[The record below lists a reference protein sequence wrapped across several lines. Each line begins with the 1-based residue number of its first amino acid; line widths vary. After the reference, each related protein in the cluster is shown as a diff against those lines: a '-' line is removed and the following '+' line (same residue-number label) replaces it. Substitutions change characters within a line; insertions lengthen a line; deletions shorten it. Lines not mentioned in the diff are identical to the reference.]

1 MIKALL
7 KKQLL
12 EVFSWLYVDKKSG
25 KSRSKNGIVIYSLLY
40 VVLFG
45 FLSGMFFTMA
55 LPLCGPLVTVGLGWL
70 YFALMSLVGVAFG
83 VFGSVFNTYSS
94 MYLAKDNDLLL
105 SMPIPPSTIL
115 FVRLCGVYL
124 IGLLYELIVM
134 IPTVI
139 VYLIFAKLSL
149 LSVLFS
155 LLIPLVLSVFV
166 LTLSCLLGF
175 AVAAI
180 ASRLKNKSI
189 VTVILSL
196 AFIAGYYYVYSQAY
210 TILQTILAEPTVF
223 GAKVKSFLYPF
234 YHMGLAA
241 EGNALSMLIFT
252 AITAALFFFTYFI
265 LSRTFIKI
273 ATAKNGGK
281 RTKYKDKAAKAG
293 NIGSALLKKEF
304 LRFSA
309 SPTYMLN
316 CGLGIVLMPIA
327 AVALIIKSDG
337 INELIMQL
345 GLSNSGILPLLIVAA
360 VCTIT
365 SLNDITA
372 PSVSLEGKQLWLL
385 KAYPVAAKAALHA
398 KLKMHLILT
407 IIPALILTVAAL
419 IIIKSTVISWVLVP
433 LAVILFIALS
443 ALFGLFL
450 GLKMPNL
457 NWTDEAVPVKR
468 SISVTVALFSGWI
481 AVFALGGL
489 YYAVSRFVDP
499 EIYLCIVV
507 VLLGVLCALLLKW
520 INTKGATLFSEL

>member
-25 KSRSKNGIVIYSLLY
+25 KSRSKNGIILYVLLY
-40 VVLFG
+40 VVLFC
-45 FLSGMFFTMA
+45 FLGGMFFTMA
-55 LPLCGPLVTVGLGWL
+55 LPLCEPLVTVGLGWL
-70 YFALMSLVGVAFG
+70 YFALMSLIAVAFG
-83 VFGSVFNTYSS
+83 VFGSVFSTYSS

-105 SMPIPPSTIL
+105 SMPIPPSIIL

-124 IGLLYELIVM
+124 IGLMYELIVM

-139 VYLIFAKLSL
+139 VYFIFAKLSL

-155 LLIPLVLSVFV
+155 LPIPLILSVFV
-166 LTLSCLLGF
+166 LTLSCILGF
-175 AVAAI
+175 VVAAI
-180 ASRLKNKSI
+180 SSRLKNKSI
-189 VTVILSL
+189 ITVILSL

-210 TILQTILAEPTVF
+210 KILQAILANPTAL
-223 GAKVKSFLYPF
+223 GSKVKSFLYPF

-252 AITAALFFFTYFI
+252 AIIAALFGFTYFI
-265 LSRTFIKI
+265 LSRSFIKI

-281 RTKYKDKAAKAG
+281 RTKYKDKAARAG

-304 LRFSA
+304 LRFLA

-327 AVALIIKSDG
+327 AVALIIKSDWM
-337 INELIMQL
+337 NELIMQL
-345 GLSNSGILPLLIVAA
+345 GLSNSAVLPLLIAA
-360 VCTIT
+360 VCMIS

-398 KLKMHLILT
+398 KLKMHLILSL
-407 IIPALILTVAAL
+407 IPALILTVAAL
-419 IIIKSTVISWVLVP
+419 IIIKATAIGWVLV
-433 LAVILFIALS
+433 LITVTLFIILT
-443 ALFGLFL
+443 ALFGLFM

-457 NWTDEAVPVKR
+457 NWTEETVPVKQ
-468 SISVTVALFSGWI
+468 SLSVTIALFSGWI
-481 AVFALGGL
+481 AVIALGGL
-489 YYAVSRFVDP
+489 YFAISSFIAP
-499 EIYLCIVV
+499 EIYMCIVA
-507 VLLGVLCALLLKW
+507 VLLGVLCALLFRW
-520 INTKGATLFSEL
+520 INTKGAKLFAEL

>member
-1 MIKALL
+1 MIKSLL

-25 KSRSKNGIVIYSLLY
+25 KSRSKNGIIIYSLLY
-40 VVLFG
+40 VVLFC
-45 FLSGMFFTMA
+45 FLGGMFFTMA
-55 LPLCGPLVTVGLGWL
+55 LPLCEPLVSAGLGWL
-70 YFALMSLVGVAFG
+70 YFALMSLIGVALG
-83 VFGSVFNTYSS
+83 VFGSVFSTYSS

-105 SMPIPPSTIL
+105 SMPIPPSIIL

-124 IGLLYELIVM
+124 IGLMYELIVM

-139 VYLIFAKLSL
+139 VYFMFAKLSL

-155 LLIPLVLSVFV
+155 LLIPLILSVFV
-166 LTLSCLLGF
+166 LTLSCILGF
-175 AVAAI
+175 VVAAI
-180 ASRLKNKSI
+180 SSRLKNKSI
-189 VTVILSL
+189 ITVILSL

-210 TILQTILAEPTVF
+210 TILQTILANPAAL
-223 GAKVKSFLYPF
+223 GSKVKSLLYPF

-252 AITAALFFFTYFI
+252 AIIAALFGFVYFI
-265 LSRTFIKI
+265 LSRSFIKI

-281 RTKYKDKAAKAG
+281 RAKYKEKAAKAG

-304 LRFSA
+304 LRFLA

-316 CGLGIVLMPIA
+316 CGLGILLMPIA
-327 AVALIIKSDG
+327 AVALIIKSDW
-337 INELIMQL
+337 INELVTL
-345 GLSNSGILPLLIVAA
+345 FRLSNSNILPLMIAAA
-360 VCTIT
+360 VCMIA
-365 SLNDITA
+365 SMNDITA

-407 IIPALILTVAAL
+407 LIPALILTAAAL
-419 IIIKSTVISWVLVP
+419 IIVKATAIALVLVP
-433 LAVILFIALS
+433 LAVIMFIILS
-443 ALFGLFL
+443 ALFGLFM

-468 SISVTVALFSGWI
+468 SMSVTIALFGGWI
-481 AVFALGGL
+481 AIIALGGL
-489 YYAVSRFVDP
+489 YFAAASFVAP

-507 VLLGVLCALLLKW
+507 VLLGVLSALLFRW
-520 INTKGATLFSEL
+520 INTKGAKLFSEL

>member
-12 EVFSWLYVDKKSG
+12 EVFSWIYVDKKSG
-25 KSRSKNGIVIYSLLY
+25 KSRSKNGIIIYVLLY
-40 VVLFG
+40 VVLFC
-45 FLSGMFFTMA
+45 FLGGMFFTMA
-55 LPLCGPLVTVGLGWL
+55 LPLCEPLVSAGLGWL
-70 YFALMSLVGVAFG
+70 YFALMSLMAVAFG
-83 VFGSVFNTYSS
+83 VFGSVFSTYSS

-105 SMPIPPSTIL
+105 SMPIPPSIIL

-124 IGLLYELIVM
+124 IGLMYELIVM

-139 VYLIFAKLSL
+139 VYFMFAKLSL

-166 LTLSCLLGF
+166 LTLSCILGF

-180 ASRLKNKSI
+180 SSRLKNKSI

-210 TILQTILAEPTVF
+210 TILQAILANPTAL
-223 GAKVKSFLYPF
+223 GSKVKSFLYPF

-252 AITAALFFFTYFI
+252 AIIAALFGLVYFI
-265 LSRTFIKI
+265 LSRTFTKI
-273 ATAKNGGK
+273 ATAKTGGK
-281 RTKYKDKAAKAG
+281 RTKYKEKAAKAG

-304 LRFSA
+304 LRFVA

-327 AVALIIKSDG
+327 AVALIIKSDWM
-337 INELIMQL
+337 NELIMQL
-345 GLSNSGILPLLIVAA
+345 GLSNSAVLPLLIAA
-360 VCTIT
+360 VCMIS

-398 KLKMHLILT
+398 KLKMHLILSL
-407 IIPALILTVAAL
+407 IPALILTVAAL
-419 IIIKSTVISWVLVP
+419 IIIKATAIGWVLV
-433 LAVILFIALS
+433 LITVTLFIILT
-443 ALFGLFL
+443 ALFGLFM
-450 GLKMPNL
+450 GLKIPNL
-457 NWTDEAVPVKR
+457 NWTEETVPVKQ
-468 SISVTVALFSGWI
+468 SLSVTIALFGGWI
-481 AVFALGGL
+481 AVIALGGL
-489 YYAVSRFVDP
+489 YFAISSFIAP
-499 EIYLCIVV
+499 EIYMCIVA
-507 VLLGVLCALLLKW
+507 VLLGVLCALLFRW
-520 INTKGATLFSEL
+520 INTKGAKLFAEL